1 MGIDYLPSLR
11 ENYLKGG
18 LLEID
23 ILPNPFQQFHHWLED
38 AINAHQKE
46 PNAMTLS
53 TINKDGKPS
62 ARIVLL
68 KNLDERGFVFFT
80 NYDSQKGQDLT
91 NKPYASLVFW
101 WGELERQ
108 VRVEGEVEKITSAES
123 DEYFNVRPVGSQLG
137 AWASPQS
144 QIIPNR
150 EVLENNLKNLE
161 EEYEGKTVPRPQH
174 WGGFRVIPHKI
185 EFWQGRA
192 NRLHDRLCYTL
203 KDNQWIIERL
213 AP

>member
-18 LLEID
+18 LLEKD
-23 ILPNPFQQFHHWLED
+23 ILPNPFAQFHLWLEET
-38 AINAHQKE
+38 INAQQKE
-46 PNAMTLS
+46 PNAMTIA

-91 NKPYASLVFW
+91 ANPYASLVFW

-108 VRVEGEVEKITSAES
+108 VRIEGEVEKITPTES
-123 DEYFNVRPVGSQLG
+123 DEYFNVRPQGSKLG

-144 QIIPNR
+144 QVIPNR
-150 EVLENNLKNLE
+150 DVLDNNLKNLE
-161 EEYEGKTVPRPQH
+161 EEYQGKTVPRPHH

>member
-18 LLEID
+18 LLEKD
-23 ILPNPFQQFHHWLED
+23 ILPNPFQQFHLWLEE
-38 AINAHQKE
+38 AINAQQKE
-46 PNAMTLS
+46 PNAMTIA

-91 NKPYASLVFW
+91 ANPYASLVFW

-108 VRVEGEVEKITSAES
+108 VRVEGEVEKITPAES
-123 DEYFNVRPVGSQLG
+123 DEYFNVRPQGSKLG

-144 QIIPNR
+144 QVIPNR
-150 EVLENNLKNLE
+150 EVLDNNLKNLE
-161 EEYEGKTVPRPQH
+161 EEYQGKTVPRPNH
-174 WGGFRVIPHKI
+174 WGGFRVIPQKI